1 MRIPAPDSADY
12 LAILSLSAALNGQA
26 AALEAIAGSERGDEA
41 ERACRTL
48 RVLNGALR
56 RHVEAEQTRL
66 AQPSDVHINSAID
79 REEALA
85 ALSGLSGL
93 WGAYHDR
100 WDAAAVCAEP
110 GQFHAETQRLLRV
123 VGQQLALDRA
133 KRAVAD

>member
-1 MRIPAPDSADY
+1 MRIPVSESADY
-12 LAILSLSAALNGQA
+12 LAVLSLSAALNGQA
-26 AALEAIAGSERGDEA
+26 GALEAIAGSERGDEA

-48 RVLNGALR
+48 RVLDGALR

-66 AQPSDVHINSAID
+66 AQPSDAHIDSALD

-85 ALSGLSGL
+85 ALSGLSCL
-93 WGAYHDR
+93 WGDYHDR

-110 GQFHAETQRLLRV
+110 GRFHAETQRLLRV

-133 KRAVAD
+133 ERAVAD